1 MTNSE
6 RIYKVIARVMDVPI
20 SRINDESSPQ
30 NIESWDSFN
39 GLVLADELESEFNL
53 KFTMKEIEE
62 VVSVADIK
70 KCLKNHGEK
79 FDD

>member
-62 VVSVADIK
+62 VMSVADIK
-70 KCLKNHGEK
+70 KCLKNYGVK

>member
-20 SRINDESSPQ
+20 SKINDESSPK

-39 GLVLADELESEFNL
+39 GLVLADELEGEFNL

-70 KCLKNHGEK
+70 KCLKTHGVE

>member
-70 KCLKNHGEK
+70 KHLKNHGVK

>member
-70 KCLKNHGEK
+70 KRLKNHGVK